1 VHTPGQRP
9 RFGLAAVRFAALAV
23 LVAGLA
29 VFTFWSGPDRDSLV
43 TAMREGQFFE
53 PAIAVFGAA
62 LLTTVMVPR
71 TLLSLVGGLLF
82 GWLSGAL
89 YVLVGVTIGAIAA
102 FGIGR
107 LLGRDFVA
115 QKLRGRLAQVEQAVA
130 GRGMLSVA
138 ITRLIPLVPF
148 CVSNYV
154 FGTTSVRLL
163 PFVAGTLLGA
173 APATLAYAALG
184 SATAQRDAAAITAAT
199 VVVLILGT
207 CGSIGT
213 YLVWRK
219 RPRKAVG

>member
-1 VHTPGQRP
+1 VQSRP
-9 RFGLAAVRFAALAV
+9 RFGNAAIRFAALTI

-29 VFTFWSGPDRDSLV
+29 AFTFWSGPDRDALV
-43 TAMREGQFFE
+43 SAMREGTFFE
-53 PAIAVFGAA
+53 PAVAVLGTA
-62 LLTTVMVPR
+62 LLTTALVPR

-115 QKLRGRLAQVEQAVA
+115 QKLRGRLAQVEQAVS

-148 CVSNYV
+148 CVSNYI
-154 FGTTSVRLL
+154 FGTTSVRLF

-199 VVVLILGT
+199 VVVLILGA

-213 YLVWRK
+213 YLVWRR
-219 RPRKAVG
+219 RPRKAVPA